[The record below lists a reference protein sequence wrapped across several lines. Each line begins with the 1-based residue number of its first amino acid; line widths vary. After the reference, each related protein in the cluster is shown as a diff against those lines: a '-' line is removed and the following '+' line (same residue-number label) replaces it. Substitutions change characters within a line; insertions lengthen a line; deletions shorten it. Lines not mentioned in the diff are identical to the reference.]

1 MVYTRKLEMNLCANT
16 SKFLEKNK
24 ETTKI
29 KNAIMNKVE
38 KIIKIRKQTADKE
51 VEILASR

>member
-1 MVYTRKLEMNLCANT
+1 MNLCATT